1 MKLIFRYVRK
11 YGRLFLLTI
20 FIKLLGTMAEL
31 ALPYILE
38 HIIDNVVPTGR
49 MPMVIAWGL
58 AMFAA
63 AIICRWLNV
72 TANRKAVDNAHH
84 ISYEV
89 RQALF
94 EKTANLTGSQF
105 DAFGLPSLISR
116 MTSDTYNVQSFVR
129 MIQTM
134 GIRAPIM
141 LLGGIAIT
149 LTMDTGLAM
158 RVFAVP

>member
-49 MPMVIAWGL
+49 MPMVIAWGR

-63 AIICRWLNV
+63 AGV
-72 TANRKAVDNAHH
+72 TVTTRSTARRTSGSRSATPRTKPRSK
-84 ISYEV
+84 ISPM
-89 RQALF
+89 A
-94 EKTANLTGSQF
+94 AS
-105 DAFGLPSLISR
+105 LP
-116 MTSDTYNVQSFVR
+116 
-129 MIQTM
+129 
-134 GIRAPIM
+134 G
-141 LLGGIAIT
+141 
-149 LTMDTGLAM
+149 
-158 RVFAVP
+158 